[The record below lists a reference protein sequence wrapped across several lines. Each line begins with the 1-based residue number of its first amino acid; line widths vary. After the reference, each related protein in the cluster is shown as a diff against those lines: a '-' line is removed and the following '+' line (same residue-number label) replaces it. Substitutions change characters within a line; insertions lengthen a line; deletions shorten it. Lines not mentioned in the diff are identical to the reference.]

1 MFLCIVLVGVIMI
14 IVPFSL
20 GVLYLRMNGDEGWLD
35 KGMVAA
41 FVYGYLFMW
50 AIFQCV
56 CVPLALLDVSLNTL
70 IGVYLCVL
78 IGVSLLMYMRG
89 RANKFIVVRESS
101 SQKERLLG
109 ITLLI
114 IIVFQIVMLVVFQHS
129 NADDSEFVAISTT
142 AVQTNTLYHYDP
154 YTGQEWEQVYAK
166 RLVAPFSLII
176 AVYSKLTMIHPAIFS
191 HTVLPAFL
199 ILFSYFAYF
208 LIAKKLFP
216 MRVTSQLLFVILIA
230 VLMMF
235 GGYSTRAIG
244 SMLLIRIWQ
253 GKAVF
258 ASTMLPIIFALILGV
273 LGKKMNGKQWGLLCI
288 AVLASTLTTAMADV
302 LLPVFVCGFAVAQWW
317 CTKEIN
323 EGFKLMTTTW
333 PCIVLG
339 LLSMVV

>member
-1 MFLCIVLVGVIMI
+1 MLLCLLLVGFIMI
-14 IVPFSL
+14 LVPISL
-20 GVLYLRMNGDEGWLD
+20 GMLYVRMNRNECWLE
-35 KGMVAA
+35 KGIAA
-41 FVYGYLFMW
+41 IVVYGYLVMW
-50 AIFQCV
+50 GVFQCV

-78 IGVSLLMYMRG
+78 IGVSLLMYIRG
-89 RANKFIVVRESS
+89 KGNKFNVDRNCF
-101 SQKERLLG
+101 SQKDRLLC
-109 ITLLI
+109 IILLI
-114 IIVFQIVMLVVFQHS
+114 IIAFQIVMLTVFQHS

-142 AVQTNTLYHYDP
+142 AVQTNTLYHYNP
-154 YTGQEWEQVYAK
+154 YTGQEWGQVFAK
-166 RLVAPFSLII
+166 RIVAPFSLLI

-258 ASTMLPIIFALILGV
+258 ASAMLPIIFALILGV
-273 LGKKMNGKQWGLLCI
+273 LGKKMNGKQWGILCI
-288 AVLASTLTTAMADV
+288 AVLAATLTTAMADV

-323 EGFKLMTTTW
+323 EGIKLMTTTW